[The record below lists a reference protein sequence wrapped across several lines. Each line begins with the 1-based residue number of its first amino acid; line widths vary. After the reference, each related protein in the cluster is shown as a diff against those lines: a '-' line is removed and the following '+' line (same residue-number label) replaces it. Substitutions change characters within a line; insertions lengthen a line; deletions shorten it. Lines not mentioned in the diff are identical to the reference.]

1 MKKLILKRKNMTL
14 QFKEIHTK
22 TIPEPSSVCECGNR
36 LGYVATD
43 EVTVERRMCVK
54 CGRLHYVD
62 DRPNFRLAFGQRGGK

>member
-1 MKKLILKRKNMTL
+1 MTL

-22 TIPEPSSVCECGNR
+22 TIQEPSSVCECGNR

-43 EVTVERRMCVK
+43 EATAERRVCVK

-62 DRPNFRLAFGQRGGK
+62 DRPNFKLAFGQRSGK

>member
-1 MKKLILKRKNMTL
+1 MTL

-43 EVTVERRMCVK
+43 EVTAERRVCVK

-62 DRPNFRLAFGQRGGK
+62 TSPDFKLAFGERRNE